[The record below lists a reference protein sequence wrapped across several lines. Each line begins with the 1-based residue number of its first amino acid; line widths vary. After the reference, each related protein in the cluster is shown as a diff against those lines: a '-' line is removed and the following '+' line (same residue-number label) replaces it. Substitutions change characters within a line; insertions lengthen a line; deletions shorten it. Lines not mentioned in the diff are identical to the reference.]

1 MNGGSTTAGIMKA
14 DAIAHEYCNDS
25 IVLFFGGFAVAKV
38 PLTPT
43 HPCSLPRDE
52 HNIIDTNTMHS
63 IRRQWSD
70 GSCTSGWR

>member
-43 HPCSLPRDE
+43 HPCSLAAR
-52 HNIIDTNTMHS
+52 
-63 IRRQWSD
+63 
-70 GSCTSGWR
+70 